1 MNKRTLCATAVLAA
15 AFSFAYGQS
24 PVRPKI
30 VSARLAGFAG
40 PFAAQEAG
48 IDTLSTNPAM
58 LAFSDSVWSL
68 GRLAAHVS
76 GPLFD
81 LPAVFQEDDI
91 SGAILDLVGENN
103 GIYIGTEITGP
114 LSIAHVERNF
124 GFGVFN
130 RTLIEADIPNLS
142 YGSLI
147 AGEEVLIAGG
157 YGLTLFRKDI
167 HSLSAGLQLKG
178 FFQTY
183 ATQGGTAL
191 GILDTAESMD
201 LASIP
206 TLLATGFGLDAGLL
220 YKLGDGFSAGL
231 VCRDLYTPVFTTEYA
246 SLDDYLAG
254 SAGDTTYARIEPELT
269 IGASY
274 NLQLPEDWITI
285 SQWGFYLDYRDI
297 LGLLDIIP
305 ANPVLN
311 VALGTEMILLDVVS
325 LRAGINQTY
334 AALGLGLDLSLFALD
349 VAMYGSELG
358 IDPGARPLLN
368 MEVSLAFEY

>member
-1 MNKRTLCATAVLAA
+1 MCYAVALLAL
-15 AFSFAYGQS
+15 AFSVAYGQS
-24 PVRPKI
+24 PIRPRI

-81 LPAVFQEDDI
+81 LPAVFQEEDV
-91 SGAILDLVGENN
+91 SEAILDLVGENN

-124 GFGVFN
+124 GFGIFN
-130 RTLIEADIPNLS
+130 RTIVEADIPNLS

-147 AGEEVLIAGG
+147 AGEEVLITGG
-157 YGLTLFRKDI
+157 YGLTVFQKDI
-167 HSLSAGLQLKG
+167 HSVSAGFQLKG

-183 ATQGGTAL
+183 TTQGGTAL
-191 GILDTAESMD
+191 GILDTAESLD

-206 TLLATGFGLDAGLL
+206 TILATGFGLDAGLL
-220 YKLGDGFSAGL
+220 YKMGDALSAGL

-246 SLDDYLAG
+246 SMDDYLAG
-254 SAGDTTYARIEPELT
+254 NGGDAIYARIDPELT
-269 IGASY
+269 VGASY
-274 NLQLPEDWITI
+274 SLQLPEDWITI
-285 SQWGFYLDYRDI
+285 SQWGFYFDYRDI
-297 LGLLDIIP
+297 LGLFDIIP
-305 ANPVLN
+305 VNPILN

-325 LRAGINQTY
+325 LRAGINESY
-334 AALGLGLDLSLFALD
+334 AALGLGLDLSILSLD

-368 MEVSLAFEY
+368 MEVSMAIEF